1 MSGYT
6 IASRRR
12 RGRRPKRFPR
22 PGPAGR
28 QFEAID
34 VQTGITDHTIAYIGE
49 KAAASKEGK
58 PFFTYVPLAAPHT
71 PIVPAEKWQGTSGI
85 NPYADFVRQ
94 VDSDVGRILDALK
107 ENGIA
112 ENTIVIFTADNGCS
126 PSANLPELQKAGHSP
141 SYIFRGHKAD
151 LYEGGHRVP
160 FVVRWPAKVKAGTTS
175 DQLIGQIDFLAT
187 FAELVGAE
195 IPAAAGEDSVSFLPV
210 LLGTADKAIRT
221 SIISQSINGNF
232 AIRDGQWKLA
242 LCPGS
247 GGWSF
252 PKPGMDDTTGQPD
265 VQLYQLEKDPG
276 EKNNLAAE
284 YPDRVVTMTA
294 ALEKAISEGRTTPG
308 PEAENDVAIVMV
320 KPTPPAKKKGQAK

>member
-1 MSGYT
+1 
-6 IASRRR
+6 
-12 RGRRPKRFPR
+12 
-22 PGPAGR
+22 
-28 QFEAID
+28 
-34 VQTGITDHTIAYIGE
+34 
-49 KAAASKEGK
+49 
-58 PFFTYVPLAAPHT
+58 
-71 PIVPAEKWQGTSGI
+71 
-85 NPYADFVRQ
+85 
-94 VDSDVGRILDALK
+94 
-107 ENGIA
+107 
-112 ENTIVIFTADNGCS
+112 
-126 PSANLPELQKAGHSP
+126 
-141 SYIFRGHKAD
+141 
-151 LYEGGHRVP
+151 
-160 FVVRWPAKVKAGTTS
+160 
-175 DQLIGQIDFLAT
+175 
-187 FAELVGAE
+187 E

-308 PEAENDVAIVMV
+308 PEAENDVAIVMI
-320 KPTPPAKKKGQAK
+320 KPTPPAKKKGKAK